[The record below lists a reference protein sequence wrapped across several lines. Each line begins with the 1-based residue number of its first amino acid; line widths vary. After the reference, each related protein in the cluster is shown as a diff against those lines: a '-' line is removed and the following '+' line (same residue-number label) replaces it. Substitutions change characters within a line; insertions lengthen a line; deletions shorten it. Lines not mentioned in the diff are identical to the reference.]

1 MKKNIPLTI
10 ESLSDA
16 DEKECRISSARQI
29 ASILHNI
36 AETGANVAL
45 YYNSKREFIMTTVLD
60 LDEDGL
66 WVEPAHS
73 LTENHHITESHKLTL
88 VSSHNQVKVQCVVN
102 AASKV
107 TYDGQPALFLP
118 LPESLYRLQRREYFR
133 LSLPQ
138 SEHLLCIIN
147 VAKPKERDTA
157 DEADTLETTLV
168 DAEVVDVEIPAAD
181 ISGGGIGLLCME
193 GEFDFVPGET
203 YTDCQIDLPDIGP
216 IHVSITIKNIIP
228 LSKNRAGKILQ
239 RAGCEFK
246 DIDGQTSGKLQRFIT
261 DKQRLMAMNGL
272 TM

>member
-10 ESLSDA
+10 ESISDA
-16 DEKECRISSARQI
+16 DEKECRISSAKQI
-29 ASILHNI
+29 ESILRNI

-45 YYNSKREFIMTTVLD
+45 YYNPKREFIMTTVLD
-60 LDEDGL
+60 IDEDGL
-66 WVEPAHS
+66 WVEPGHTS
-73 LTENHHITESHKLTL
+73 TENHHITESRKITL

-118 LPESLYRLQRREYFR
+118 LPESLFRLQRREYFR

-138 SEHLLCIIN
+138 SEHLRCLIN
-147 VAKPKERDTA
+147 IAKPKGGNLPDDVTP
-157 DEADTLETTLV
+157 LETT
-168 DAEVVDVEIPAAD
+168 VVDVEVQAAD
-181 ISGGGIGLLCME
+181 ISGGGIGLICME

-203 YTDCQIDLPDIGP
+203 YNDCQIDLPDIGT

-228 LSKNRAGKILQ
+228 LSKSRSGKILQ
-239 RAGCEFK
+239 RAGCEFT

-261 DKQRLMAMNGL
+261 DKQRLMATNSL